1 MKRVK
6 EWVVETFKGFTLI
19 ELLVVVII
27 IGVLAAIGIPQYTK
41 TIEKARGAE
50 ARSGL
55 GHIQEGEKLYYVE
68 NEHYYPAGTSVSTA
82 TELTDINN
90 ALDIGLTHKEWD
102 FIIDAS
108 SSEFIAKAKRLNG
121 KCAGRCIYIDSK
133 GDIIGDEPSE
143 CKNDTTGTCT
153 CNTTECTASTCEC
166 CWGRCNVF

>member
-68 NEHYYPAGTSVSTA
+68 NESYYPVTGSVSTD
-82 TELTDINN
+82 TKLTDINN

-102 FIIDAS
+102 FIITAS
-108 SSEFIAKAKRLNG
+108 GDEFIARAKRLNG

-143 CKNDTTGTCT
+143 CTGSGTSCST
-153 CNTTECTASTCEC
+153 AACTASTCTY
-166 CWGRCNVF
+166 CWGKCDVF